1 MGHCGLVAVA
11 GISPDDL
18 VAACVIDVE
27 EWIAA
32 SSSPYGK
39 DFCPRARWPL
49 KGCQSSLALTLFSP
63 PAFHRFACLSKPC
76 AVVRSS

>member
-18 VAACVIDVE
+18 VAAACVIDVE

-39 DFCPRARWPL
+39 DFCPR
-49 KGCQSSLALTLFSP
+49 KGRIQ
-63 PAFHRFACLSKPC
+63 
-76 AVVRSS
+76 